1 MPRKNK
7 QSVNPNGEP
16 TPDDASPV
24 GGKVTR
30 PLTLSVLLVFVL
42 VTVAA
47 FVPDLRLWGV
57 NHLNYYSVPTRVIVV
72 ALLALMF
79 VPAVNRR
86 LYRAMLSVSR
96 TLKTGGAR
104 VDLVLTIVAV
114 ASVVFFWSFRA
125 STNLLGDGQLL
136 AQSYEAAWEG
146 HNRVIMRSAGAI
158 VTEEHIAPG
167 TLLVYYSAAKAIT
180 GVFDKGPVWAIKLFI
195 CWLGAFFVYFVLG
208 ILRKGPFSPE
218 IRLWLL
224 ALTLFSPVMQL
235 FFGYIE
241 NYALLM
247 FFGFWYVVTGIIVIH
262 GALWLWVPI
271 VLLLASFYCHIQAV
285 LFAPSLIYL
294 ILWKSMKNR
303 RQQVEQYVGPAL
315 TVGSVVVAI
324 AAGFT
329 RIGDHYL
336 PLRGGEWFY
345 GMFSL
350 PHFID
355 ILNELLMLMPVVPL
369 FAVMVW
375 VNRSLARRAEAG
387 VDKSGGGGATGW
399 FAMKAE
405 WHFSVLLLV
414 PCFLYLFLFKPEI
427 GMARDWDLFTM
438 ALLGLVPLALL
449 ILNRFFRTTKMQ
461 SPAAS
466 FTVPAVA
473 ICMVLSAFWVGINA
487 SPTRSAERFERI
499 LAYDK
504 THASYAYENLAIF
517 YHDRGMLDK
526 ATAIMETTCEMSNN
540 PRQWVRLGMYYE
552 EQDRKDEA
560 IELMRRIVR
569 EHPKSHKARMYFIA
583 LIETD
588 ADINE
593 LWTLARD
600 GTRDHPKEPIYW
612 FYYGQVSIDLGQIE
626 EGVAALRKCLRL
638 NPPETARAR
647 CIEQIQ
653 KYGGQQK

>member
-1 MPRKNK
+1 MPRKDE
-7 QSVNPNGEP
+7 QSVNPKGEP
-16 TPDDASPV
+16 ASDDGSAV
-24 GGKVTR
+24 DGKVTW
-30 PLTLSVLLVFVL
+30 PLTLSLLLVFVL
-42 VTVAA
+42 VAVAA
-47 FVPDLRLWGV
+47 FVPGLRLWGV
-57 NHLNYYSVPTRVIVV
+57 NHLNYYSLPVRAVV
-72 ALLALMF
+72 MSLLALMF

-86 LYRAMLSVSR
+86 LYRAMLNVSR
-96 TLKTGGAR
+96 ALKTGGKS
-104 VDLVLTIVAV
+104 VDLALTIIAV
-114 ASVVFFWSFRA
+114 ASVVVFWSFRA

-158 VTEEHIAPG
+158 VTEERIAPG

-180 GVFDKGPVWAIKLFI
+180 SVFAKGPVWAIKLFI

-218 IRLWLL
+218 VRLWLL
-224 ALTLFSPVMQL
+224 VLTLFSPVMQL

-241 NYALLM
+241 NYALLV

-271 VLLLASFYCHIQAV
+271 VLLSAAFYCHVQAV

-303 RQQVEQYVGPAL
+303 REPVERYVGPAL
-315 TVGSVVVAI
+315 TAGTVVVAI
-324 AAGFT
+324 VAGFT

-345 GMFSL
+345 GMFS
-350 PHFID
+350 PTHFVD
-355 ILNELLMLMPVVPL
+355 ILNEVLMLMPIVPL
-369 FAVMVW
+369 FAAMAW

-387 VDKSGGGGATGW
+387 ADKAGGGGATGW

-405 WHFSVLLLV
+405 WQFSVLLLV
-414 PCFLYLFLFKPEI
+414 PCFLYLFLFRPEI

-473 ICMVLSAFWVGINA
+473 ICMVLSVFWVGVNA
-487 SPTRSAERFERI
+487 SPTRSAARFERI

-526 ATAIMETTCEMSNN
+526 ATAIMESTCELSNN

-560 IELMRRIVR
+560 IELMRRTVR
-569 EHPKSHKARMYFIA
+569 DHPNSHKARIYLIA

-588 ADINE
+588 ADIQE

-600 GTRDHPKEPIYW
+600 GMKNHPKEPIYW
-612 FYYGQVSIDLGQIE
+612 FYYGQVSIDMGQIE
-626 EGVAALRKCLRL
+626 EGVVALRRCLTL
-638 NPPETARAR
+638 NPPEKARER

-653 KYGGQQK
+653 KYGGQPK